1 MQIYHYIF
9 LKNNI
14 DLSVSSDNQVVDE
27 DEKYWD
33 SDSSSLLLKN
43 QGIDILETN
52 ETDEAICHTI
62 SKRIDNDEPAVISAI
77 DDNIYIVYKLN
88 ERDKSRV

>member
-9 LKNNI
+9 LKNN
-14 DLSVSSDNQVVDE
+14 NQVVDE

-62 SKRIDNDEPAVISAI
+62 SKRAENDDPAVISPL